1 MHCFCLLFCVGE
13 DFDEV
18 GADLGGY
25 GGDAFELDDDAL
37 GAGTLHFHEDAFDTV
52 ERTTVDAHV
61 GASADVELIGGE
73 EDWFLFAC
81 LGQGDEVVHLLVG
94 HGDDAA
100 FATSLEKYVLQ
111 ESVCLKVWFQLVLV
125 GTHEDEVADGGTR
138 DGGLS
143 SFDSPYLVCQR
154 DEALYAVAVERGF
167 YGHLVI
173 IERTHGVPSFGGV
186 VCFCGHV
193 CWSGFLGGSQLVY
206 VHTFESLK
214 LV

>member
-37 GAGTLHFHEDAFDTV
+37 GAGTLDFHEDAFDAV
-52 ERTTVDAHV
+52 ERTSVDAHV
-61 GASADVELIGGE
+61 GASADIELIGGE
-73 EDWFLFAC
+73 EERFLFAR

-100 FATSLEKYVLQ
+100 FATSLEEYVLQ
-111 ESVCLKVWFQLVLV
+111 ESVLLKVWLQFLFV
-125 GTHEDEVADGGTR
+125 GTHEDEVADGRFGNCGFSSL
-138 DGGLS
+138 DGLY
-143 SFDSPYLVCQR
+143 FVCQR
-154 DEALYAVAVERGF
+154 YEAFDAVVVERGF
-167 YGHLVI
+167 DGHLVVV
-173 IERTHGVPSFGGV
+173 ERTHGVPSFGGF
-186 VCFCGHV
+186 VCVCGHV
-193 CWSGFLGGSQLVY
+193 CWNGFLGASQLVY
-206 VHTFESLK
+206 VHTFESLM

>member
-25 GGDAFELDDDAL
+25 GGDAFELDDDAF
-37 GAGTLHFHEDAFDTV
+37 GAGTLHFHEDAFDAV
-52 ERTTVDAHV
+52 ERAAVDAHV
-61 GASADVELIGGE
+61 GASADVEIIGGE
-73 EDWFLFAC
+73 EERFLFAR

-94 HGDDAA
+94 HGDDAVFSA
-100 FATSLEKYVLQ
+100 SLEEYVLQ
-111 ESVCLKVWFQLVLV
+111 ESVFFKVWFQLVLV
-125 GTHEDEVADGGTR
+125 GTHEDEVADGRFGNCGFSSL
-138 DGGLS
+138 DGLY
-143 SFDSPYLVCQR
+143 FVCQR
-154 DEALYAVAVERGF
+154 DEAFDAVVVERGF

-193 CWSGFLGGSQLVY
+193 CWSGFMGGSQLVY